1 MGSYFKAIVLLIV
14 LVALVTFGIQNN
26 ETLKLHYYF
35 GLSSMPIPVYGIVY
49 ASILIGIFI
58 GMLVGI
64 STRLGQRQRIKQL
77 QKENRGLK
85 DKAGQPAAEETA
97 EEETAVEEKEAPLDE
112 TQEIQNEPEDK
123 EEEKEAGF

>member
-1 MGSYFKAIVLLIV
+1 MGSYFKAILLLIV
-14 LVALVTFGIQNN
+14 LVALVTFGIQNS
-26 ETLKLHYYF
+26 ETLKLHYYL

-64 STRLGQRQRIKQL
+64 STRFGQRHKIKQL

-85 DKAGQPAAEETA
+85 DKVGEPAAQETT
-97 EEETAVEEKEAPLDE
+97 EEETAVVEKKTQPDE
-112 TQEIQNEPEDK
+112 TQEIQNEPEDT
-123 EEEKEAGF
+123 EAEKEAGL